1 MTLSWKKPLDDGG
14 AKIISY
20 VVEKRSGKG
29 NWEEIL
35 EVKDNQAKIKDV
47 KENEECEFR
56 VKAKNAAGFNEPSK
70 PTAVIKIEDQPVK
83 PSFDL
88 SGVKDITVKAG
99 QNFEIHIPYKAT
111 PRPTVEWINNEK
123 EILTDSRVET
133 KLLENFVSLVNHSAQ
148 RSDTGLYKLTLKN
161 SQGVSSTTVRV
172 NVLDHPA
179 KPDGPLEILNLD
191 AESCTLRWKE
201 PKDNGGAEVSNF
213 IVEKREAGSE
223 KLTLD

>member
-1 MTLSWKKPLDDGG
+1 M
-14 AKIISY
+14 
-20 VVEKRSGKG
+20 
-29 NWEEIL
+29 
-35 EVKDNQAKIKDV
+35 KDNQAKITDV
-47 KENEECEFR
+47 KENENCEFR
-56 VKAKNAAGFNEPSK
+56 VKSKNAAGLSEPSK
-70 PTAVIKIEDQPVK
+70 PTSVIKVQDQPEK

-88 SGVKDITVKAG
+88 SGVKDVTVKAG
-99 QNFEIHIPYKAT
+99 ESFEIHVPYRAT
-111 PRPTVEWINNEK
+111 PKPTVEWINNEK
-123 EILTDSRVET
+123 EVASDSRVET
-133 KLLENFVSLVNHSAQ
+133 NLFDNVVSLVNHSAK

-161 SQGVSSTTVRV
+161 SQGANSTTVRV

-223 KLTLD
+223 KYDLFLLNFYIRNTKNELL